1 MTSAQRR
8 RAVAS
13 LRAARSAPLASDEA
27 ASAASITPTGLRARM
42 GRLEPRG
49 RCAQA
54 TAAAAFDKALPHT
67 ARAAASGSRWIAPG
81 PARRIGEGRAATS
94 AAAVLGI
101 HGWAARTP
109 PWRAPGPAA
118 RRYASDTADPPDL
131 PPGWTVGAKH
141 PPLRRERT
149 ARDAGCPPAL
159 LLRLAAD
166 AQTAVRVTAAANPR
180 TPAAALARLAGDASA
195 WAQET
200 ATANICCPPA
210 ARRSANGSWQN
221 PTEPPAGS

>member
-13 LRAARSAPLASDEA
+13 LRAVRSAPLATDAAAAA
-27 ASAASITPTGLRARM
+27 ASVTPTGLRARM

-49 RCAQA
+49 GCAQA
-54 TAAAAFDKALPHT
+54 IAAAAFDKALPHT
-67 ARAAASGSRWIAPG
+67 VRAAAAGSRWIAPG

-94 AAAVLGI
+94 ASAVLGI

-118 RRYASDTADPPDL
+118 RRYASDTSDPPAP
-131 PPGWTVGAKH
+131 PPGWAAGAKH
-141 PPLRRERT
+141 PTLRRERS

-166 AQTAVRVTAAANPR
+166 SQTAVRVTVAANPR
-180 TPAAALARLAGDASA
+180 TPAPALAKLAGDASV

-200 ATANICCPPA
+200 AAGNISCPPA
-210 ARRSANGSWQN
+210 ARRPPATTDK
-221 PTEPPAGS
+221 PPEPPADG